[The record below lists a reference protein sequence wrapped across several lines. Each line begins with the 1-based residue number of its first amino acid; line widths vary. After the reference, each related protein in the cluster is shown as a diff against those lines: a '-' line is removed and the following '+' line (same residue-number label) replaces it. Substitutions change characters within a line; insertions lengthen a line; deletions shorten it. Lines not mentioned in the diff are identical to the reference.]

1 MIVLGVESSCDETAL
16 ALVQDGELVL
26 SSKIA
31 SQVAKH
37 ARFGGVVPEVAAR
50 EHLKALPLL
59 WNELWFDSKLKP
71 SDIDAV
77 AVTRGP
83 GLIGAVLIGVAF
95 ARGVSF
101 KLSKPLIPVD
111 HVHAHL
117 QGALL
122 GIESSIIENDLF
134 PSLALVVSGGHTHLY
149 KMNSRTSIELLGQ
162 SIDDACGECFDK
174 VGKILGLPFPGGPW
188 IEKIA
193 KTGDKNRFPMPK
205 VLNDKSIVQFSYSG
219 LKTHAL
225 NQWRKLQNEG
235 TADDIAQSDLAASFQ
250 EEALGQIVRKLEQA
264 QSLCPE
270 VRSIIVAGGVSANA
284 RFKDLVHQGLNL
296 PVYFPELKYC
306 GDNAAMIAAL
316 GYFEYTLDLEMG
328 SKDFSTNLTW
338 DAYSRYGMG
347 DIH

>member
-1 MIVLGVESSCDETAL
+1 MLVLGVESSCDETAL
-16 ALVQDGELVL
+16 ALVQDGVLVL
-26 SSKIA
+26 SSKVA

-37 ARFGGVVPEVAAR
+37 AQFGGVVPEVAAR

-59 WNELWFDSKLKP
+59 WNELWNELQYSKIRP

-95 ARGVSF
+95 ARGVAF
-101 KLSKPLIPVD
+101 RLSKPLIPVD

-122 GIESSIIENDLF
+122 GIPLSVIQDDLF

-193 KTGDKNRFPMPK
+193 KAGDRNRFPMPK
-205 VLNDKSIVQFSYSG
+205 VLNDKSKVQFSYSG

-235 TADDIAQSDLAASFQ
+235 IADEVSKSDLAASFQ

-264 QSLCPE
+264 RSLCPE
-270 VRSIIVAGGVSANA
+270 IRSIIVAGGVSANA
-284 RFKDLVHQGLNL
+284 SFKELVQEKLEL

-316 GYFEYTLDLEMG
+316 GYFEFQEGDPNQ
-328 SKDFSTNLTW
+328 FSADLTW

-347 DIH
+347 GVI

>member
-1 MIVLGVESSCDETAL
+1 MIILGIESSCDETAL
-16 ALVQDGELVL
+16 ALVQDGETVL

-37 ARFGGVVPEVAAR
+37 AVFGGVVPEVAAR
-50 EHLKALPLL
+50 EHLKALPFL
-59 WNELWFDSKLKP
+59 WQELWSESDLNP
-71 SDIDAV
+71 SHIDAI

-95 ARGVSF
+95 ARGAAMRI
-101 KLSKPLIPVD
+101 SKPLIPVD

-122 GIESSIIENDLF
+122 SIPSSVIQNDLF

-149 KMNSRTSIELLGQ
+149 KMNSRTSTELVGQ

-193 KTGDKNRFPMPK
+193 KQGDRSRFPMPK
-205 VLNDKSIVQFSYSG
+205 VLDDKSKVQFSYSG

-225 NQWRKLQNEG
+225 NHWRKLQNEG
-235 TADDIAQSDLAASFQ
+235 LADDQAKSDIASSFQ
-250 EEALGQIVRKLEQA
+250 EEALGQIVRKLQQA
-264 QSLCPE
+264 RKLYPE
-270 VRSIIVAGGVSANA
+270 VRSVIVAGGVSANT
-284 RFKDLVHQGLNL
+284 RFKELVQLEVDL

-306 GDNAAMIAAL
+306 GDNAAMIASL
-316 GYFEYTLDLEMG
+316 GYFEYLETDP
-328 SKDFSTNLTW
+328 SKFTAKANW

-347 DIH
+347 GHL